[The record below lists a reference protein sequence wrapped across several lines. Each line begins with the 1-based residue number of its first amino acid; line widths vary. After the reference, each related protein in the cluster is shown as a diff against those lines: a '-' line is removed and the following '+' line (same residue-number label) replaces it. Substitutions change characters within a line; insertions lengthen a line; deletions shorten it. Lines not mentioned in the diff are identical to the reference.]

1 MLNDEELK
9 WLREMNKNERGRFWE
24 GKDYDWLWR
33 KERKFVFI
41 AGKSA
46 GATFLEVRSNGV
58 PFAVYLK
65 YLI

>member
-1 MLNDEELK
+1 
-9 WLREMNKNERGRFWE
+9 MNKNERGRFWE
-24 GKDYDWLWR
+24 GKDYIWLWR

-41 AGKSA
+41 LTGKSA
-46 GATFLEVRSNGV
+46 GVTFLEVRSNGV

>member
-46 GATFLEVRSNGV
+46 GVTFLEVRSNGV